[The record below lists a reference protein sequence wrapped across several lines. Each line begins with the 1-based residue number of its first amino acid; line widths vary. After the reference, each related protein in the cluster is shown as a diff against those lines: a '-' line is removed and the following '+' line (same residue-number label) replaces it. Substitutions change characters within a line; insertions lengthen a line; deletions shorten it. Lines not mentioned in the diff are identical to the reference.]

1 MEMMKTIALVGSP
14 GCRLSSLFNQLT
26 GGRTKNAAASLP
38 AGQTKAAL
46 AKGFQNLTLIQLP
59 EVFSLS
65 ADSMDDTSVRD
76 VLLWKK
82 PDLVIQAVDPS
93 SLSLYLTLQLLELD
107 TPLVLALDTS
117 GEWEKNAQS
126 LYAQYLSSQLG
137 ILVFPVSFQ
146 HRQPLR
152 AFLCQALEA
161 AAQAAI
167 DQKRHTRKAAGQMP
181 RHQKKEDPQ
190 AQIYSGPLYTA
201 RCAID
206 RLIQEKAF
214 RASLAPAFCVS
225 MLLEQDQEIQQALAL
240 ESKELELIRHQAEDA
255 AGRMGTDCQT
265 AMAQARYDFIEQLRQ
280 AAPCRPSEDGQAPSF
295 SVRLDQLLTHRLLAL
310 PIFLAV
316 MLLVFY
322 GTFGPVGT
330 LLSQWL
336 SLAIDQVTEFIS
348 YALLAAGVNPAFH
361 SLVVDGVCAG
371 VGSVL
376 SFVPVIAVLF
386 FFLSI
391 LEECG
396 YMPRA
401 AFVMDR
407 LLGGLGLSGRCLVP
421 MLIGFGCSVPAIM
434 AARSLPGK
442 HEQRLTML
450 LIPFMSCSA
459 KLPIYTLLTA
469 AFFTKGK
476 VLIMAVLY
484 FTGILVAIFWAL
496 VFKKTFFRDS
506 NAPLAMVL
514 PPYRLPSAKNVVLA
528 MWENAKGFIK
538 KAFTVIFTASI
549 LIWFLQNFDT
559 SFQMTAHSDDSI
571 LAAIGKYASPVFA
584 PLGFGDWRAVTAL
597 LAGISAKEA
606 IVSTLAVL
614 TQSGGTGSLPMLLT
628 QMFTPLSACS
638 FLVFCLLYT
647 PCVAA
652 LGTIRKEMGGWPS
665 VLRVVLLQCSTA
677 WVVSFLTFQIGGLL
691 L

>member
-1 MEMMKTIALVGSP
+1 MTKTIALVGSP
-14 GCRLSSLFNQLT
+14 GCGLASLFNQLT
-26 GGRTKNAAASLP
+26 KGPAKNRTISLP
-38 AGQTKAAL
+38 EGQTKAAL
-46 AKGFQNLTLIQLP
+46 AKGFKSLTLIQLP

-65 ADSMDDTSVRD
+65 TDAMDDTSVRE

-82 PDLVIQAVDPS
+82 PDIIIQAVDPS

-107 TPLVLALDTS
+107 TPLILALDTAS
-117 GEWEKNAQS
+117 QWKENARS
-126 LYAQYLSSQLG
+126 LYARFLSSQLS
-137 ILVFPVSFQ
+137 IPVFPVSFQ
-146 HRQPLR
+146 HRQSLQ
-152 AFLCQALEA
+152 AFLCQAMEI
-161 AAQAAI
+161 AAQGQLEQEINTKKNAH
-167 DQKRHTRKAAGQMP
+167 HTP
-181 RHQKKEDPQ
+181 NQKKEDEPRP
-190 AQIYSGPLYTA
+190 QIYSGPLYTA
-201 RCAID
+201 RHAIKH
-206 RLIQEKAF
+206 LIREKAL
-214 RASLAPAFCVS
+214 RAGLSPEFCVS
-225 MLLEQDQEIQQALAL
+225 MLLEKDQEIQQALAL
-240 ESKELELIRHQAEDA
+240 EPNELELIRHRTEDA
-255 AGRMGTDCQT
+255 AGRMGTDCQA
-265 AMAQARYDFIEQLRQ
+265 AMAQARYDFIERLRQ
-280 AAPCRPSEDGQAPSF
+280 TAPCGPSENGQLPPL
-295 SVRLDQLLTHRLLAL
+295 SVRLDQLLTHRLFGF
-310 PIFLAV
+310 PIFLAI

-322 GTFGPVGT
+322 GTFGPLGT
-330 LLSQWL
+330 LLSHCL
-336 SLAIDQVTEFIS
+336 CLAIDRATESIS
-348 YALLAAGVNPAFH
+348 YGLLAAGVNPAFH

-391 LEECG
+391 LEECS

-407 LLGGLGLSGRCLVP
+407 LLGSLGLSGRCLVP

-459 KLPIYTLLTA
+459 KLPIYALLTA

-476 VLIMAVLY
+476 VLVMAALY
-484 FTGILVAIFWAL
+484 FTGILVAILWAL
-496 VFKKTFFRDS
+496 IFKKVFFRDS
-506 NAPLAMVL
+506 NAPLAMIL
-514 PPYRLPSAKNVVLA
+514 PPYRLPSTKNVALA

-549 LIWFLQNFDT
+549 IIWFLQNFDT
-559 SFQMTAHSDDSI
+559 GFQMTTHSDESI
-571 LAAIGKYASPVFA
+571 LASMGKFASPIFT

-597 LAGISAKEA
+597 LTGISAKEA

-614 TQSGGTGSLPMLLT
+614 TQAGGTGSLPALLS
-628 QMFTPLSACS
+628 QMFTPRSACS

-652 LGTIRKEMGGWPS
+652 LGAIRKEVGGWPS
-665 VLRVVLLQCSTA
+665 VLCVILLQCSTA
-677 WVVSFLTFQIGGLL
+677 WVVSFLTFQMGGLL

>member
-1 MEMMKTIALVGSP
+1 MTKTIALVGSP
-14 GCRLSSLFNQLT
+14 GCGLSCLFNQLT
-26 GGRTKNAAASLP
+26 RGRVKGAPASLP
-38 AGQTKAAL
+38 EGQTKAAL
-46 AKGFQNLTLIQLP
+46 AKGFQSLTLLQLP

-65 ADSMDDTSVRD
+65 ADSMDDTSVRGI
-76 VLLWKK
+76 LLWEK
-82 PDLVIQAVDPS
+82 PDMIIQAVDPS

-107 TPLVLALDTS
+107 TPLILVLDTMS
-117 GEWEKNAQS
+117 QWEANART
-126 LYAQYLSSQLG
+126 LYAQFLSGQLG
-137 ILVFPVSFQ
+137 VPVFPVSFQ
-146 HRQPLR
+146 DKQSLR
-152 AFLCQALEA
+152 AFLCQALDA
-161 AAQAAI
+161 AAQNPI
-167 DQKRHTRKAAGQMP
+167 DRKPHARKAPGHRP
-181 RHQKKEDPQ
+181 GRKKEEDSLP
-190 AQIYSGPLYTA
+190 QIYSGPLYTA
-201 RCAID
+201 RCAVN
-206 RLIQEKAF
+206 RLIREKAC
-214 RASLAPAFCVS
+214 RAGLSPAFCVS

-240 ESKELELIRHQAEDA
+240 EPKELELIHHRAEDA

-265 AMAQARYDFIEQLRQ
+265 AMARARYDFIEQLRQ
-280 AAPCRPSEDGQAPSF
+280 TAPCGPSEAGQPPSF
-295 SVRLDQLLTHRLLAL
+295 SVRLDHLLTHRFLGF
-310 PIFLAV
+310 PIFLTV

-322 GTFGPVGT
+322 GTFGPLGT
-330 LLSQWL
+330 LLSHWL
-336 SLAIDQVTEFIS
+336 SLAIDQVTESIS
-348 YALLAAGVNPAFH
+348 YGLLAAGVNPAFH
-361 SLVVDGVCAG
+361 ALVVDGACAG

-442 HEQRLTML
+442 REQRLTML

-459 KLPIYTLLTA
+459 KLPIYALLTA
-469 AFFTKGK
+469 AFFTKGR
-476 VLIMAVLY
+476 VLVMAALY
-484 FTGILVAIFWAL
+484 VTGILTAIFWAL
-496 VFKKTFFRDS
+496 VFRKTLFRGS

-514 PPYRLPSAKNVVLA
+514 PPYRLPSAKSVGRT

-559 SFQMTAHSDDSI
+559 GFQMTIHSDDSI
-571 LAAIGKYASPVFA
+571 LAAIGKHAAPFFA

-597 LAGISAKEA
+597 LTGISAKEA

-614 TQSGGTGSLPMLLT
+614 TQAGSTGSLPVLLT

-652 LGTIRKEMGGWPS
+652 LGAIRKEMGGWRS
-665 VLRVVLLQCSTA
+665 VLCVVLLQCSTA